1 MLGLSEMCDETANN
15 TKTEKYLEENST
27 VQDDYKKLKQENECY
42 RQELY
47 VLRLKLQASDA
58 LGKELQEANDALE
71 QSLAQSATKAEKVHA
86 EREEK

>member
-1 MLGLSEMCDETANN
+1 MSKLCGENVTDN
-15 TKTEKYLEENST
+15 TKNEEYLEESSI

-47 VLRLKLQASDA
+47 VLRLKLKAIEA
-58 LGKELQEANDALE
+58 VGKELQEANEALE
-71 QSLAQSATKAEKVHA
+71 QSLEQSTTKTEKVLT